1 MQQLKTLFLAALVV
15 FGVPAAHAQSW
26 PTKNVQLVVAFTPG
40 SAVDIVG
47 RIVAERLSQMWG
59 QPVVADNRAGA
70 GGSIGSA
77 VVARAAPDGYTL
89 LVTSNA
95 HIVNPSIFAKLPYD
109 TLKDFTDIALFVE
122 QPNVMVVSSESRYK
136 TLKDLVDAAKAKPG
150 SLNIGHAGIGSGT
163 HLNTEKFIA
172 AAGIKVV
179 EVPFK
184 GTPEVVAA
192 ILSGNVDA
200 YWAPIS
206 AAQSFVKN
214 GKVRPLAVSTAK
226 RNPTMANVPTTAE
239 AGVKGADSSLWVA
252 LWGPA
257 GMSPDLVNKIN
268 GDVRKALHDPATKSR
283 LENLGNTT
291 ADLSPAEFATLV
303 REELDTTRRLL
314 QAAGVKPQ

>member
-1 MQQLKTLFLAALVV
+1 MKLSKTVLGAALLA
-15 FGVPAAHAQSW
+15 FAAQAAAQY
-26 PTKNVQLVVAFTPG
+26 PNKAVQMVVAFTPG

-59 QPVVADNRAGA
+59 HPVVSDNRAGA

-136 TLKDLVDAAKAKPG
+136 TLMDLVSAAKAKPG
-150 SLNIGHAGIGSGT
+150 SINIGHAGIGSGT
-163 HLNTEKFIA
+163 HLNTEKFIS
-172 AAGIKVV
+172 AAGIQVV

-192 ILSGNVDA
+192 ILSGNVDG

-206 AAQSFVKN
+206 AALSFVKN

-226 RNPTMANVPTTAE
+226 RNPTMADVPTTAE
-239 AGVKGADSSLWVA
+239 AGVKNSESSLWVA

-257 GMSPDLVNKIN
+257 GMSPELVNKIN
-268 GDVRKALHDPATKSR
+268 GDVRKALADPATKSR
-283 LENLGNTT
+283 LESLGNTT
-291 ADLSPAEFATLV
+291 ADLSAADFAKLV
-303 REELDTTRRLL
+303 RSELDGTRRLL